1 MGISFE
7 KGGQIP
13 GASSKVKQDSSDVVY
28 ARELVKDVDT
38 LLLRDDKVKPGVA
51 LANQQVSTGKE
62 AR

>member
-38 LLLRDDKVKPGVA
+38 LLLRDDKVKPVWHWR
-51 LANQQVSTGKE
+51 
-62 AR
+62 ARK